1 MTKKIILSTLA
12 GAVTLFLLGGL
23 IFGVLLA
30 APMAEFMKAFEA
42 CAHAV
47 PPMQFIIFANIAMA
61 LMYSLILNKF
71 GISTFKGGLT
81 AAAWISFLLIFWF
94 DMWMFATFTGMNV
107 QMMVFDILGNT
118 AVGALA
124 GGVIGWVLGKVK

>member
-1 MTKKIILSTLA
+1 MIKKIVLSTLA

-42 CAHAV
+42 CAHPV
-47 PPMQFIIFANIAMA
+47 PPMQFIVFANITMA
-61 LMYSLILNKF
+61 LLLSLILNKLAV
-71 GISTFKGGLT
+71 STFIGGLK
-81 AAAWISFLLIFWF
+81 AALWIIFLIIFWF
-94 DMWMFATFTGMNV
+94 DMWMFATFSGMTV
-107 QMMVFDILGNT
+107 QMMLFDILGNT
-118 AVGALA
+118 IIGTLA